1 VHNGTLA
8 AASEWARVEFGID
21 SPEDG
26 DGEEASV
33 HNKKPSK
40 LILESHG
47 GGHFLLPEA
56 VDRRP
61 HGVMKEAIR
70 QLVKKQWCE

>member
-1 VHNGTLA
+1 
-8 AASEWARVEFGID
+8 VEFGID

-26 DGEEASV
+26 DGEDTPV

-40 LILESHG
+40 LVLESHG
-47 GGHFLLPEA
+47 DGHFLLPEA
-56 VDRRP
+56 VDCRL

-70 QLVKKQWCE
+70 QLVKKQWRE